1 MATQPTNLPVPS
13 ESQRDLKFNAG
24 KIDEFVT
31 SMQREYED
39 RFGNK
44 HYTIEG
50 LRWIAQQAISAFGYI
65 TIDSFEDGNTLTLP
79 NQVLRLEAT
88 GEYYRWD
95 GDLPKDVPAGST
107 PETTG
112 GVGVGAWVSVGD
124 ASLRSDLAK
133 EDGYELIGGLG
144 YRYVDIAAETGDVF
158 EDGTIIIAKYG
169 FETGDL
175 AGGRFTYYS
184 NRNLTPDDGIV
195 INTGAVGQV
204 VRDGLYAGTFNGPL
218 NAIFYGAKPGPETD
232 NAIPIN
238 KALNSPYGVEVLV
251 DRYLFIKTPVVMQ
264 DNKALTGIKSAWA
277 YSSSG
282 LNLKSTLKLADD
294 HTIGYAEPIVDVRKK
309 KQTSIS
315 YIDIDG
321 SASNCTCIEYGDKT
335 QQTPPFTPY
344 HNHEIMAC
352 VFRDALI
359 GLRSDMAGLMRVTL
373 CQFTTLKENGILS
386 RFTLSDSLFIGC
398 YFNDIGY
405 HGETDFDED
414 DVYDYRGA
422 AVACGPNF
430 GNSFIGGKIEYC
442 RIGVHMVATSW
453 LTMTGMWFD
462 IFKRAA
468 IVAIGDGS
476 GYGANN
482 IFSSLKI
489 NGAGSLKDD
498 DAAVLVFG
506 ANSNMDL
513 YFNGTIH
520 ATFPNDAP
528 DPSYPMYGPRL
539 AAVKVLDNKGKVTI
553 DGQLVDCSG
562 QYSIYTDGAETRVID
577 NSISNKP
584 RSINGGSYVN
594 NYAYD
599 SGDVL
604 RGFVF
609 RDVPDDTPQNYGVGV
624 GALYRTGN
632 AVKIR
637 VS

>member
-1 MATQPTNLPVPS
+1 
-13 ESQRDLKFNAG
+13 
-24 KIDEFVT
+24 
-31 SMQREYED
+31 
-39 RFGNK
+39 
-44 HYTIEG
+44 
-50 LRWIAQQAISAFGYI
+50 
-65 TIDSFEDGNTLTLP
+65 
-79 NQVLRLEAT
+79 
-88 GEYYRWD
+88 
-95 GDLPKDVPAGST
+95 
-107 PETTG
+107 
-112 GVGVGAWVSVGD
+112 
-124 ASLRSDLAK
+124 
-133 EDGYELIGGLG
+133 
-144 YRYVDIAAETGDVF
+144 
-158 EDGTIIIAKYG
+158 KYG

-184 NRNLTPDDGIV
+184 NRNLDPDDGIV

-282 LNLKSTLKLADD
+282 FNLKSTLKLADD
-294 HTIGYAEPIVDVRKK
+294 HTIGYADPIVDVRKK

-321 SASNCTCIEYGDKT
+321 SASNCTCIEYGDRS
-335 QQTPPFTPY
+335 QQTVAY
-344 HNHEIMAC
+344 HNHEITAC

-386 RFTLSDSLFIGC
+386 RFTLSDSIFIGC

-405 HGETDFDED
+405 HGETYFDED

-476 GYGANN
+476 GYGVNN

-489 NGAGSLKDD
+489 NGAGSLKND

-539 AAVKVLDNKGKVTI
+539 AAVKVLNNKGKVTI

-584 RSINGGSYVN
+584 RSVNGGSYVN

-624 GALYRTGN
+624 GALYRTGT

-637 VS
+637 IN

>member
-1 MATQPTNLPVPS
+1 MSDITANVVVSMPSQLFTMARSFKAVANG
-13 ESQRDLKFNAG
+13 KIYIG
-24 KIDEFVT
+24 KIDTDPVNPENQIQVYVENEDGSHVPVPQPIIINAAGYPVYNGQIAKFVT
-31 SMQREYED
+31 VQGHSMAVYDAYGTQQFYYPNIIKYDPDQFR
-39 RFGNK
+39 GL
-44 HYTIEG
+44 IEG
-50 LRWIAQQAISAFGYI
+50 ENGY
-65 TIDSFEDGNTLTLP
+65 T
-79 NQVLRLEAT
+79 
-88 GEYYRWD
+88 
-95 GDLPKDVPAGST
+95 
-107 PETTG
+107 
-112 GVGVGAWVSVGD
+112 
-124 ASLRSDLAK
+124 
-133 EDGYELIGGLG
+133 LIGGLG
-144 YRYVDIAAETGDVF
+144 FRYVDIAAETGDDF

-184 NRNLTPDDGIV
+184 NRNLDPDDGIV

-282 LNLKSTLKLADD
+282 FNLKSTLKLADD
-294 HTIGYAEPIVDVRKK
+294 HTIGYADPIVDVRKK

-321 SASNCTCIEYGDKT
+321 SASNCTCIEYGDRS
-335 QQTPPFTPY
+335 QQTVAY
-344 HNHEIMAC
+344 HNHEITAC

-386 RFTLSDSLFIGC
+386 RFTLSDSIFIGC

-405 HGETDFDED
+405 HGETYFDED

-476 GYGANN
+476 GYGVNN

-489 NGAGSLKDD
+489 NGAGSLKND

-539 AAVKVLDNKGKVTI
+539 AAVKVLNNKGKVTI

-562 QYSIYTDGAETRVID
+562 HYSIYTDGAETRVID

-584 RSINGGSYVN
+584 RSVNGGSYVN

-624 GALYRTGN
+624 GALYRTGT

-637 VS
+637 IN